1 MKRLHRTVDEYE
13 YRELINNSIIFH
25 HIMRRDWK
33 IENSYWAVKLKR
45 LTSFIAICKLFKFIN
60 RFIFKYI
67 YIYIY
72 INIYIHVYIN
82 FKRNASIS
90 SSKAGV
96 RWKSYILI
104 SLNKNHVLFEHKGKK
119 YIEANSTIS
128 NIIRLC
134 EKNRETSSACAVNLK
149 LINEFICTT
158 RLAFFV

>member
-1 MKRLHRTVDEYE
+1 MDEYE

-25 HIMRRDWK
+25 HIIRRDWK

-45 LTSFIAICKLFKFIN
+45 LTSFIVICKLFKFIN

-67 YIYIY
+67 YVYTHVYIYIY
-72 INIYIHVYIN
+72 VYIN

-134 EKNRETSSACAVNLK
+134 EKKSRNAKCV
-149 LINEFICTT
+149 CC
-158 RLAFFV
+158 